1 MEPFSVV
8 NILLLI
14 TIINSKEILLKKIF
28 KYCIECDADIYFILR
43 MKKTDQL
50 YTLISNTKEWP
61 LSTEQ
66 INKESNYS
74 ELIQMKMNELA
85 IKY

>member
-1 MEPFSVV
+1 
-8 NILLLI
+8 
-14 TIINSKEILLKKIF
+14 
-28 KYCIECDADIYFILR
+28 